1 MLVLDDDI
9 ADYLKER
16 GRLDNKPFERVVN
29 ETLRRGIEA
38 GDAAEPNVEGDG
50 DGKPEPF
57 RVVTFSSKFAPGVD
71 PLRLKDILA
80 EMDMEDYYRKE
91 RNFRKY
97 LDDRS

>member
-1 MLVLDDDI
+1 MRTMLRLDDDI

-16 GRLDNKPFERVVN
+16 GRLDNKPFEQVVN
-29 ETLRRGIEA
+29 ETLRRGMEA
-38 GDAAEPNVEGDG
+38 GKVAEVDSESDG

-57 RVVTFSSKFAPGVD
+57 RVVPNHSGFAPGVD

-91 RNFRKY
+91 RGWAGI
-97 LDDRS
+97 